1 MSSDAEKREKMLNEP
16 VQLLVCK
23 MAVPTII
30 SMLISALYN
39 MADTYFVGQL
49 DTNSTAAVGLALP
62 LMNVIQAIG
71 FFFGHGSGNYMS
83 RKLGEGDN
91 VASQKMADTAVLLS
105 IVFAAIMAA
114 AGAVFLNPLVKLLGA
129 TPLLIEDGR
138 KYVSILLIGIPFIMA
153 SFTINNQ
160 LRFQGRAYLGM
171 IGMAGGSVLNVILD
185 PIFIYGLDMG
195 VIGAALA
202 TVISQIAS
210 FIALMAISGR
220 IPFRKPVL
228 SFSAEIIGAILRYGT
243 PSLFR
248 QGMIGIAAICL
259 NNVAKGFGEPVIA
272 AITVVNKIT
281 MVGASIV
288 IGFGQGF
295 QPVCGFN
302 SGAGRYD
309 RVYRTFAFCL
319 KASTAF
325 IAVYGAV
332 VYAFAGQLIAVFRD
346 DPEVIA
352 PGIPLLK
359 YQCVTGVFQGIIIM
373 TNMIMQNMGKTLQ
386 SSVLAV
392 ARQGLFFIPLV
403 YLLSGILELT
413 GLQITQSCADIL
425 TVLITIPM
433 TVYTLKTLKRLM
445 NEGAFKAPPEIP
457 SE

>member
-1 MSSDAEKREKMLNEP
+1 MLSDAEKRKKMLNEP

-49 DTNSTAAVGLALP
+49 DTVSTAAVGLALP

-83 RKLGEGDN
+83 RKLGEGDSA
-91 VASQKMADTAVLLS
+91 ASEKMADTSVLLS
-105 IVFAAIMAA
+105 IVCGALMTA
-114 AGAVFLNPLVKLLGA
+114 AGVIFLEPLVRLLGA

-138 KYVSILLIGIPFIMA
+138 SYVSVLLIGVPFIMA

-171 IGMAGGSVLNVILD
+171 VGMAGGSVLNAALD
-185 PIFIYGLDMG
+185 PLFIYVMDMG
-195 VIGAALA
+195 VAGAALA
-202 TVISQIAS
+202 TIISQIAS
-210 FIALMAISGR
+210 FIALMVISGR
-220 IPFRKPVL
+220 IPFRKPRL
-228 SFSAEIIGAILRYGT
+228 SFSAEIVGAVLRFGT

-259 NNVAKGFGEPVIA
+259 NSVAKDFGEPVIA

-302 SGAGRYD
+302 SGAGRHD
-309 RVYRTFAFCL
+309 RVYRTFAFCI

-325 IAVYGAV
+325 ITVFGAV
-332 VYAFAGQLIAVFRD
+332 VFAFAEQLIAVFRD
-346 DPEVIA
+346 DPEVISS
-352 PGIPLLK
+352 GIPILRF
-359 YQCVTGVFQGIIIM
+359 QCVTGVFQGVIIM
-373 TNMIMQNMGKTLQ
+373 TNMIMQNLGKTVQ
-386 SSVLAV
+386 SSILAL
-392 ARQGLFFIPLV
+392 ARQGLFFIPLI
-403 YLLSGILELT
+403 YILPAALGLT
-413 GLQITQSCADIL
+413 GLQITQSCADLL
-425 TVLITIPM
+425 TGLITLPM
-433 TVYTLKTLKRLM
+433 TAYTLGMLKRLM
-445 NEGAFKAPPEIP
+445 NAAEDPPETP
-457 SE
+457 RE

>member
-1 MSSDAEKREKMLNEP
+1 MLSDTEKRQRMLNEP

-30 SMLISALYN
+30 SMLVSALYN

-49 DTNSTAAVGLALP
+49 DTVATAAVGLALP

-83 RKLGEGDN
+83 RKLGEGDGD
-91 VASQKMADTAVLLS
+91 ASAKMADTAVLLS
-105 IVFAAIMAA
+105 IICGALLTA
-114 AGAVFLNPLVKLLGA
+114 AGVVFLGPLVRLLGA
-129 TPLLIEDGR
+129 TPLLMQDGR
-138 KYVSILLIGIPFIMA
+138 EYVSILLFGVPFIMA
-153 SFTINNQ
+153 SFTMNNQ

-171 IGMAGGSVLNVILD
+171 IGMAGGSVVNVALD
-185 PIFIYGLDMG
+185 PLFIYALDMG
-195 VIGAALA
+195 VAGAALA

-210 FIALMAISGR
+210 FFALAAISGR
-220 IPFRKPVL
+220 IPLRKPRL
-228 SFSAEIIGAILRYGT
+228 SFSKEMIGAVLRFGT

-248 QGMIGIAAICL
+248 QSMIGIAAVCM

-302 SGAGRYD
+302 SGAGRHD
-309 RVYRTFAFCL
+309 RVYRTFAFCV

-325 IAVYGAV
+325 ITVFGAV
-332 VYAFAGQLIAVFRD
+332 VFAFSEQLIAVFRD
-346 DPEVIA
+346 DPAVVA
-352 PGIPLLK
+352 AGIPMLK
-359 YQCVTGVFQGIIIM
+359 FQCVTGVFQGVIIM
-373 TNMIMQNMGKTLQ
+373 TNMIMQNLGKTVQ
-386 SSVLAV
+386 SSILAL

-403 YLLSGILELT
+403 YILPAAFGLT
-413 GLQITQSCADIL
+413 GLQITQSCADLL
-425 TVLITIPM
+425 TGLVTLPM
-433 TVYTLKTLKRLM
+433 TVYTLRMLKRLM
-445 NEGAFKAPPEIP
+445 GKTPPDIAG
-457 SE
+457 